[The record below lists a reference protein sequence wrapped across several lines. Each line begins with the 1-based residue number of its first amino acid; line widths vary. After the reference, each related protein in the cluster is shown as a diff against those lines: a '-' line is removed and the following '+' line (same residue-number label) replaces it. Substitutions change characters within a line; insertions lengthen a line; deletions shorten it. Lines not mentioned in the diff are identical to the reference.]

1 MWPCIQQFG
10 VRLTLEEVDASW
22 TSQSLTEKVKSLIG
36 GHFDSQKA
44 HLDTYYDQIKKMV
57 LLQTIDV
64 KWKDH
69 LQTVDHIREGV
80 SLRGYAQKDPLIE
93 YKKEAYAAYEMMDH
107 SIKTD
112 TLEKLF
118 KVQIIADRAGTLEDD
133 MGYGRRPS
141 QTEMSGGQISDHFGM
156 VSGRQARTA
165 PQSRRPLKSAT
176 PLVRSGAK
184 LGRNDPCYCGSGKKY
199 KKCHGR

>member
-1 MWPCIQQFG
+1 MI
-10 VRLTLEEVDASW
+10 
-22 TSQSLTEKVKSLIG
+22 
-36 GHFDSQKA
+36 
-44 HLDTYYDQIKKMV
+44 
-57 LLQTIDV
+57 LLQTIDI

-93 YKKEAYAAYEMMDH
+93 YKKEAYAAFEVMDH
-107 SIKTD
+107 AIKTE

-118 KVQIIADRAGTLEDD
+118 KVQIVADRAGELEDD

-141 QTEMSGGQISDHFGM
+141 QMEMSGGEDLDNFKSLQQRRGAM
-156 VSGRQARTA
+156 QA
-165 PQSRRPLKSAT
+165 PQRKSTT
-176 PLVRSGAK
+176 PFVRSDKK

-199 KKCHGR
+199 KKCHGS